1 MKKGLVIRSVGGLF
15 YLDVEGNLVA
25 CRASKKLKLNKQQIL
40 TGDYVNYDSET
51 NYILEI
57 LPRDNEL
64 IRPKIA
70 NVENAFLVFSAC
82 EPAMSFGLL
91 DKMILTM
98 ELNSLKTHILITKT
112 DLLTIEQKVE
122 LLDQMQYY
130 QNIGYEVFDSNNEDD
145 VDSIKGLLNLEKFVF
160 TGQTG
165 VGKSTF
171 INKLIPNLQLETQAI
186 SKALGRGKH
195 TTREVNFYHYNNS
208 YIIDTPGF
216 SALEIPMTS
225 QDIRD
230 NYIDFFE
237 LSIDCKFANCYH
249 DKEPK
254 CNVKANLDTMGEI
267 FVLRYENYI
276 KMLNEIGDLR

>member
-15 YLDVEGNLVA
+15 YLDVDGDLVA

-40 TGDYVNYDSET
+40 TGDYVNFDSET

-112 DLLTIEQKVE
+112 DLLTTEQRIE

-130 QNIGYEVFDSNNEDD
+130 ENIGYEVFDSNNEAD
-145 VDSIKGLLNLEKFVF
+145 VVSIKGLLNLEKFVF

-237 LSIDCKFANCYH
+237 LSKDCKFANCYH

-254 CNVKANLDTMGEI
+254 CNVKANLDTKGEI
-267 FVLRYENYI
+267 FALRYENYI